1 MFISSEGNVL
11 CHVLV
16 IVILSADVF
25 FGFGSQFHGFFHI
38 FHRTVL
44 VAFQQLD
51 AASLMIG
58 LCKVG
63 IDFDGFIIHSDGFV
77 EVFLCQEKLSRQ
89 QVCLFIKRIERQY
102 LIETFLCL
110 FLFTGCCQYFAF
122 QQQGLFV
129 FGVEA
134 PYSLL
139 LG

>member
-1 MFISSEGNVL
+1 MFISSEGDVL

-38 FHRTVL
+38 LHRTVL

-77 EVFLCQEKLSRQ
+77 EVFLCQEKLSQ
-89 QVCLFIKRIERQY
+89 QQICLFIKRIERQY
-102 LIETFLCL
+102 LIETFLCCSSSPVAASISP
-110 FLFTGCCQYFAF
+110 FNNSACSSS
-122 QQQGLFV
+122 GLRLSNF
-129 FGVEA
+129 
-134 PYSLL
+134 
-139 LG
+139 